1 MGFKEEFLA
10 GKFTVYAQWSALIAM
25 ILLIVLGAVTFFTH
39 VIFSALAIAIGVL
52 IIPLEIP
59 IFLKICPTT
68 PGFDK
73 FVKVF
78 DNAWLRFAA
87 YLIFS
92 GVIWASLTLNGGV
105 LVVGAAFLTV
115 TCLCYF
121 VAALR
126 KQERF
131 TSAITGGTGVSTSPV

>member
-10 GKFTVYAQWSALIAM
+10 GKFTVYAQCD
-25 ILLIVLGAVTFFTH
+25 G
-39 VIFSALAIAIGVL
+39 
-52 IIPLEIP
+52 
-59 IFLKICPTT
+59 
-68 PGFDK
+68 

-78 DNAWLRFAA
+78 DNAWLRFAT

-92 GVIWASLTLNGGV
+92 GVIWASLSINGSV
-105 LVVGAAFLTV
+105 LVVGAGFLTV
-115 TCLCYF
+115 ACLCYL

-131 TSAITGGTGVSTSPV
+131 TSAMTGGTGVSTSPV